1 MPIQFHQLKVA
12 TVRYETDAAVQIG
25 FQIPEK
31 KKVDFNFSPGQY
43 LTISLSVNGKKVR
56 RAYSIC
62 SATHEPVISILVKRV
77 D

>member
-43 LTISLSVNGKKVR
+43 SVSYTHL
-56 RAYSIC
+56 RAHRDS
-62 SATHEPVISILVKRV
+62 
-77 D
+77 